1 MSLFEYGDALFLEA
15 HNLWFV
21 WESAWESFRP
31 VTSVYWDGYTF
42 VLDDRAFC
50 ADPSDE
56 LYGYGTPAMKELCQR
71 MNALPATETIQSFKT
86 PQIGPL
92 VWFRDRFVS
101 VSPCTPLDTRSWKN
115 MHRGKYRTCRR
126 APKGK
131 RLTRR
136 LDKTNL

>member
-71 MNALPATETIQSFKT
+71 MNALPATETIQSFK
-86 PQIGPL
+86 ISL
-92 VWFRDRFVS
+92 
-101 VSPCTPLDTRSWKN
+101 
-115 MHRGKYRTCRR
+115 
-126 APKGK
+126 
-131 RLTRR
+131 
-136 LDKTNL
+136 